1 MPFLKTTLIL
11 FLITLLLISSLFPS
25 LAQINPARQYQVKA
39 AFLYNFTQFVEWPAS
54 AFPEEGAPIVIGVI
68 GEDPFG
74 YYLDEV
80 VAGEEINGHP
90 LIVRRFNEDDEIKNC
105 HVLFINEI
113 GKSKTA
119 GIIEKIKGQS
129 ILTVSDVP
137 SFLHRGGMIRF
148 TTVDNKIKF
157 QINPEASKSADLII
171 SSKLLQLAEIVTPH

>member
-11 FLITLLLISSLFPS
+11 FLISLLLISSLFPS

-90 LIVRRFNEDDEIKNC
+90 LEIHRFDPNDEVVNC
-105 HVLFINEI
+105 HILFINVM
-113 GKSKTA
+113 SKYKLKEVLQKT
-119 GIIEKIKGQS
+119 KGES
-129 ILTVSDVP
+129 ILTVSDMP
-137 SFLHRGGMIRF
+137 EFIQKGGMIRF
-148 TTVDNKIKF
+148 NMVNNKLRF
-157 QINPEASKSADLII
+157 QINPMASDSAELKI
-171 SSKLLQLAEIVTPH
+171 SSKLLQLAEISS